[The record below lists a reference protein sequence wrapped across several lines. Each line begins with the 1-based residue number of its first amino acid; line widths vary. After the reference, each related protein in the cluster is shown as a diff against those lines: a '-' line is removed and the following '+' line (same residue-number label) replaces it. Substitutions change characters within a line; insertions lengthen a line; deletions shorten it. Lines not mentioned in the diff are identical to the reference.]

1 MPKWKPFRLLAA
13 LVMLAALSVTGTA
26 DAAGFNQYV
35 GFGASTLDSGYF
47 HYNSTGGTAPHHT
60 RSNSIN
66 GSPSRSPWAT
76 LARLS
81 AMG

>member
-35 GFGASTLDSGYF
+35 GFGVAPWIADTFTITLQAGRCR
-47 HYNSTGGTAPHHT
+47 HHT